1 MELLLNNSKEVFEQ
15 LYNYK
20 ANCASYAPGRIN
32 IIGEHTDYNL
42 GLSLPA
48 AINRWVVVVGAK
60 RYDHVV
66 RVHSLDFS
74 ENYEFN
80 MLKSKLPEKSWQ
92 KYVYGAF
99 MLFAET
105 QKDFHGCDIVL
116 TGNIPLGSGVS
127 SSAGL
132 TVALM
137 NFFNGYADTKT
148 DGLAIIQ
155 LAQQVEHQ
163 YMGVKCGLLDQF
175 ASQFSKAG
183 NVMLL
188 NFSNLQYTYFNANF
202 GEYDWVLVDTKVKR
216 ELAASKYSERVQ
228 ETQHA
233 FTEIEKKYS
242 DVKHFRDLKLE
253 HLNAVSSSVEAKRL
267 KHFITEDARVLRAT
281 QALQD
286 EDLQTLGLL
295 LNASHES
302 LRDDYEVS
310 CEQLD
315 FLQKL
320 ALEQK
325 GCLGSR
331 MMGGGFGGCTI
342 NLVHKEVIKNFSEN
356 LLNSYKEKFN
366 IDAEIHQYTTV
377 GGAGFIEF

>member
-1 MELLLNNSKEVFEQ
+1 MELLLNKSKEVFEQ

-20 ANCASYAPGRIN
+20 ANCASFAPGRIN

-137 NFFNGYADTKT
+137 NFFNGYADSKT

-188 NFSNLQYTYFNANF
+188 NFSSLQYTYFNANF

-286 EDLQTLGLL
+286 EDLNTLGLL

-342 NLVHKEVIKNFSEN
+342 NLVHKEALKNFSEN
-356 LLNSYKEKFN
+356 LLNFYKEKFN

>member
-253 HLNAVSSSVEAKRL
+253 HLNAVSSPVEAKRL

-286 EDLQTLGLL
+286 EDLNTLGIL

-377 GGAGFIEF
+377 GGAGFLEF

>member
-1 MELLLNNSKEVFEQ
+1 MELLLNKSKEVFEQ

-20 ANCASYAPGRIN
+20 SNCASFAPGRIN

-137 NFFNGYADTKT
+137 NFFNGYANTKT

-188 NFSNLQYTYFNANF
+188 NFSSLQYTYFNANF

-286 EDLQTLGLL
+286 EDLNTLGIL
-295 LNASHES
+295 LNATHES

-320 ALEQK
+320 ALNQK